1 MKVGILT
8 HFNKSINYGGVLQA
22 YALCKFLNNNGH
34 DANQILYIPKVTS
47 VSASSL
53 TIKDAYKKGISRLN
67 KKIYRKRNRQIKARM
82 EENFCVFRDA
92 VPHTEMEYT
101 RSDIADTNEIFDA
114 FITGSDQVWNP
125 IWHEPTYFLDFVRAG
140 TPRISYAASMGV
152 SRLDN
157 AQNKIFKKYLPSFQ
171 SISVREK
178 SSASVLAPLVSSV
191 VNVSV
196 DPTLLL
202 AVDDWDKIAAE
213 RKIKERYVFLY
224 ALGDDTKIR
233 KLAEKYAKHIGI
245 KLVTIPDLLGA
256 YRRKDRQIK
265 AHKITDATPGDFI
278 SLIKHADY
286 VFTDSFHACVFS
298 LLYQREFFAF
308 KRVGSIEMGS
318 RIQNLIEMF
327 ECSDRFCTNN
337 NQMNVKH
344 LLLVRT
350 IDYSKSFELFNCE
363 KRKSLDYLKASLS
376 QLKDI

>member
-8 HFNKSINYGGVLQA
+8 HFHKSINYGGVLQA
-22 YALCKFLNNNGH
+22 YALCKYLNNCGH
-34 DANQILYIPKVTS
+34 DANQVLYVPKMTS

-53 TIKDAYKKGISRLN
+53 TIKEAYKKGITRLS
-67 KKIYRKRNRQIKARM
+67 KKIYRKKNRQIKARM
-82 EENFCVFRDA
+82 ERLFSGFRNT
-92 VPHTEMEYT
+92 VPHTEREYT
-101 RSDIADTNEIFDA
+101 RADIADTNELFDA

-125 IWHEPTYFLDFVRAG
+125 IWHEPTYFLDFVGAD
-140 TPRISYAASMGV
+140 TPKISYAASMGV
-152 SRLDN
+152 GSLDDE
-157 AQNKIFKKYLPSFQ
+157 QNKIFKKYLPSFQ
-171 SISVREK
+171 AISVREN
-178 SSASVLAPLVSSV
+178 SAVSVLAPLVSSV

-202 AVDDWDKIAAE
+202 SVDDWDEIAAE
-213 RKIKERYVFLY
+213 RKIKERYAFLY

-233 KLAEKYAKHIGI
+233 KMAERFAKHKGI

-308 KRVGSIEMGS
+308 KRAGSIEMGS

-327 ECSDRFCTNN
+327 ECSERFCTNKK
-337 NQMNVKH
+337 QMDVNH
-344 LLLVRT
+344 LLSMDT
-350 IDYSKSFELFNCE
+350 IDYSKTFTLFIRE
-363 KRKSLDYLKASLS
+363 KQKSLDYLEQALIS
-376 QLKDI
+376 